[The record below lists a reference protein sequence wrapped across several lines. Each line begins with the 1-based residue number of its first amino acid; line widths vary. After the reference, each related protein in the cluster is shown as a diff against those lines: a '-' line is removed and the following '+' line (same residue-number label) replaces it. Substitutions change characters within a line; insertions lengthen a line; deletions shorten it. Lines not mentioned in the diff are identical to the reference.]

1 MSRTNKAAMVIK
13 KAVGPYIIR
22 IISSKEGTARK
33 AMSFV
38 ILFTDILCENF
49 AMQNMA
55 KLMINVIMPAPP
67 MASLRWANPIAVQIA
82 ASIATI
88 IDTSLKIGSAT
99 SYPACFL

>member
-13 KAVGPYIIR
+13 KAVGPYNIR
-22 IISSKEGTARK
+22 IKSSKEITMRK
-33 AMSFV
+33 AMSF
-38 ILFTDILCENF
+38 ISLASDILCENF
-49 AMQNMA
+49 AMQNIA

-88 IDTSLKIGSAT
+88 IATSRKIGIAT
-99 SYPACFL
+99 SYRACFL